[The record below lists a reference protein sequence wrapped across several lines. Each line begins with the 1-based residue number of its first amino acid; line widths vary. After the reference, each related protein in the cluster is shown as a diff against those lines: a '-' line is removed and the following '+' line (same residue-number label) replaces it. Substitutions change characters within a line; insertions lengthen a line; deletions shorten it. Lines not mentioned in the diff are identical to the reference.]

1 MIKHFELLEVM
12 NDLEMKKPLTKSE
25 ENDDDERVAL
35 QRTFGRF
42 GINILFS
49 THPTLKSRS
58 FKNVTKNRSS
68 SIFRV

>member
-49 THPTLKSRS
+49 TLKSRS
-58 FKNVTKNRSS
+58 FKKVTKNKSS
-68 SIFRV
+68 SVFKV

>member
-49 THPTLKSRS
+49 TLKSRS
-58 FKNVTKNRSS
+58 FKEVTKNKSS
-68 SIFRV
+68 SVFKV

>member
-25 ENDDDERVAL
+25 ENDDDDERVAL

-49 THPTLKSRS
+49 TLKSRS